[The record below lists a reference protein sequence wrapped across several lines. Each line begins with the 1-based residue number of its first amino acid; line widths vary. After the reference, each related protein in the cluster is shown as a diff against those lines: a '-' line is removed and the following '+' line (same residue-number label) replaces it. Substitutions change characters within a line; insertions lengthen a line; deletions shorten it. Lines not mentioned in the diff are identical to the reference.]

1 MERIGLA
8 RAEPAQS
15 LAPARTGV
23 LWYPT
28 CNGSAVRGR
37 SNFQGRANRKAG
49 TSTMPCPRH
58 HVCTVIC
65 LTLKFSVQ
73 VEGELHRVV
82 KDMSGL
88 ALG

>member
-1 MERIGLA
+1 MGLA

-28 CNGSAVRGR
+28 CNGSAVWGR

-49 TSTMPCPRH
+49 TSIMLCLPD

-65 LTLKFSVQ
+65 LKLKFNFE

-82 KDMSGL
+82 KNMSDL